1 MKSNFLLNLIFLIFI
16 FLNHTFLFADELDV
30 KSNNIKIYDNN
41 KVVILTGNVQ
51 ASDVLNNKVFSDY
64 AEYDKTKGILKTTG
78 KTKIITSEG
87 YQVFTSDVLFDDNKK
102 IINSDNNTQIIDK
115 DGNKINLDMFSYI
128 IKKNIF
134 FSRGDIEIL
143 DIRKNNYKLSEVYI
157 DEKKQKIVGSD
168 VKLFLNDDSVKVNE
182 KNQPRLFANSVEI
195 DKKQSV
201 LDKGVFTYCK
211 DRGGEKCP
219 PWQLQ
224 SKKITHNASKKTIFY
239 DNAIVKVYDF
249 PIFFFPKFSHPDP
262 TVKRRSGFM
271 VPSLS
276 DSSTVG
282 TGFSVPYYWAMANDR
297 DVTFSPK
304 FYVSE
309 NPLFL
314 AEYRQDFLNSF
325 LIVDA
330 GYTSGYKKI
339 TDKKTSGS
347 RSHLFTKLNISLLED
362 KNKSSNLD
370 LSLQQVSNDTY
381 LKIHDIDTT
390 LANKDIDILE
400 NTLNYNYQDEDL
412 YFGATFSA
420 FDNMTVKGNQK
431 YEYLV
436 PYLSFAKNLPIEQK
450 YGYLDFSSD
459 LRVRN
464 YDVNKQTE
472 LFVNDFNWSSNK
484 RNNNLGIT
492 SQFQGLLK
500 TVNYNAENTTK
511 YKSEDAN
518 HEVSGALGYLAKLG
532 LYKNDF
538 KRLNQHLLTP
548 KILLRYS
555 PGHMRNIDGGRL
567 SYSNLYEIN
576 KINKIDVV
584 ENGLSTSIGFDYQKN
599 EMNKNGAIGPKKFAL
614 SLGQVINLEENKDM
628 PSQTS
633 MDQRF
638 SDVVGESTY
647 NINDNLNLNYTFAID
662 QSYKEMNYNEIGADI
677 TLSAAKFNISYLEE
691 KNHIGTQEIMEAG
704 LDYGLGE
711 SGQLSFSTKRNL
723 LTNSAEFYNL
733 SYDYINDCLKAGLVF
748 RREFYTDRD
757 VEPENSLMFRISL
770 IPFADL
776 KSPNINK

>member
-1 MKSNFLLNLIFLIFI
+1 MRSNFLSKLIFLLVV
-16 FLNHTFLFADELDV
+16 FLNQTFLFADELDI
-30 KSNNIKIYDNN
+30 KSNNIKILDNN
-41 KVVILTGNVQ
+41 KIVIFNGNVQ
-51 ASDVLNNKVFSDY
+51 ASDALNNKVFSEY
-64 AEYDKTKGILKTTG
+64 AEYDKNKGILKTTG
-78 KTKIITSEG
+78 TTKIITSEG
-87 YQVFTSDVLFDDNKK
+87 YQVFTSDVLFDDNQK
-102 IINSDNNTQIIDK
+102 IINSNNDTQIIDK
-115 DGNKINLDMFSYI
+115 DGNKINLDMFSYV

-134 FSRGDIEIL
+134 FSKGNIKIL
-143 DIRKNNYKLSEVYI
+143 DIRKNNYNLSEVYI

-168 VKLFLNDDSVKVNE
+168 VRLFLNDDSAKINKKNE
-182 KNQPRLFANSVEI
+182 PRLFANSIEI
-195 DKKQSV
+195 DNKEST
-201 LDKGVFTYCK
+201 LEKGVFTYCK
-211 DRGGEKCP
+211 NRGGEKCP

-224 SKKITHNASKKTIFY
+224 SKKITHSASKKTIFY

-282 TGFSVPYYWAMANDR
+282 TGFSVPYYWAMSKDK
-297 DVTFSPK
+297 DITFSPK

-314 AEYRQDFLNSF
+314 LEYRQDFLNSF

-330 GYTSGYKKI
+330 GYTSGYRKT

-347 RSHLFTKLNISLLED
+347 RTHLFTKLNVNLLED
-362 KNKSSNLD
+362 ESKSSNLD
-370 LSLQQVSNDTY
+370 LSIQQVSNDTF

-400 NTLNYNYQDEDL
+400 NTFNYNYQDEDL

-420 FDNMTVKGNQK
+420 FDNLTVNGNQK
-431 YEYLV
+431 YEYLL
-436 PYLSFAKNLPIEQK
+436 PYLSFEKNLSINQK
-450 YGYLDFSSD
+450 YGYLDFSSN

-484 RNNNLGIT
+484 WNNNFGVT
-492 SQFQGLLK
+492 NQFQGLLK
-500 TVNYNAENTTK
+500 TVNYKAKNTTE
-511 YKSEDAN
+511 YKNDETN
-518 HEVSGALGYLAKLG
+518 HEMSGVLGYIAKLG
-532 LYKNDF
+532 LYKNNF
-538 KRLNQHLLTP
+538 EKLSQHLLTP
-548 KILLRYS
+548 KFMLRYS
-555 PGHMRNIDGGRL
+555 PGHMRDIDGGRL
-567 SYSNLYEIN
+567 NYSNLYEIN
-576 KINKIDVV
+576 KINKIDVI
-584 ENGLSTSIGFDYQKN
+584 ENGLSSSVGFDYKKN
-599 EMNKNGAIGPKKFAL
+599 KMSKDGLIGPEKFSL

-628 PSQTS
+628 PSQS
-633 MDQRF
+633 SLDQRF
-638 SDVVGESTY
+638 SDIVGESSY
-647 NINDNLNLNYTFAID
+647 NVNNNLDLNYTFAID
-662 QSYKEMNYNEIGADI
+662 QSYKEMNYNEIGANI
-677 TLSAAKFNISYLEE
+677 TLSNAKFNISYLEE
-691 KNHIGTQEIMEAG
+691 KNHIGTQETMETG
-704 LDYGLGE
+704 VDYGLGQ

-723 LTNSAEFYNL
+723 LTSSAEFYNL

-757 VEPENSLMFRISL
+757 VEPEDSLMFRISL